1 MNIKSLKTYF
11 FTELQTIQEDS
22 EIESFFFI
30 LTEFLH
36 NLKRID
42 VSLHPDFEVSETDLE
57 KWKTIISE
65 LKTEKPIQYI
75 TGETWFYGLRFEVN
89 ENTLIPR
96 PETEELV
103 EWIVESQKSKVE
115 SQKSKAQNLIIQ
127 KSNNLT
133 ILDIGTGSG
142 CIPIALKKEI
152 SNAQVSAIDISEKA
166 LEIARKNASDNQVEV
181 NFIQQ
186 DILTS
191 QHLNISTS
199 QPLLF
204 DVIVSNPPYV
214 RNLEKQEIKRNVLDY
229 EPHLA
234 LFVDDSDAL
243 LFYRK
248 IAQLALKSLAPNG
261 KLFFEINQY
270 LGNETVELLEQLGFK
285 NIELRK
291 DFVGND
297 RMICASL

>member
-42 VSLHPDFEVSETDLE
+42 VSLHPDFEVSESDLE

-75 TGETWFYGLRFEVN
+75 TGEAWFYGLRFEVN

-103 EWIVESQKSKVE
+103 EWIVDGLKIKGKGQRV
-115 SQKSKAQNLIIQ
+115 
-127 KSNNLT
+127 
-133 ILDIGTGSG
+133 LDIGTGSG

-152 SNAQVSAIDISEKA
+152 PSAQVSAIDVSEKA
-166 LEIARKNASDNQVEV
+166 LEIARKNAINNDVEI
-181 NFIQQ
+181 NFTHQN
-186 DILTS
+186 ILETES
-191 QHLNISTS
+191 LDEKY
-199 QPLLF
+199 

-214 RNLEKQEIKRNVLDY
+214 RNLEKQEIKKNVLDF

-234 LFVDDSDAL
+234 LFVDDYDAL

-248 IAQLALKSLAPNG
+248 IAQLALKSLSPNG

-270 LGNETVELLEQLGFK
+270 LGEETVELLTKLGFK

-297 RMICASL
+297 RMICCCL

>member
-42 VSLHPDFEVSETDLE
+42 VSLHPDFEITESYFK
-57 KWKTIISE
+57 KWQTIISE

-75 TGETWFYGLRFEVN
+75 TGEAWFYGLRFEVN

-115 SQKSKAQNLIIQ
+115 NLNIQ

-142 CIPIALKKEI
+142 CIPITLKKEI
-152 SNAQVSAIDISEKA
+152 PNAQVSAIDISEKA

-181 NFIQQ
+181 NFIHRN
-186 DILTS
+186 ILETES
-191 QHLNISTS
+191 LDEKY
-199 QPLLF
+199 

-234 LFVDDSDAL
+234 LFVADSDAL

-248 IAQLALKSLAPNG
+248 IAQLALKSLSPNG

-270 LGNETVELLEQLGFK
+270 LGKETVELLEQLGFK

>member
-42 VSLHPDFEVSETDLE
+42 VSLHPEFEVSETDLE

-75 TGETWFYGLRFEVN
+75 TGEAWFYGLRFEVN

-103 EWIVESQKSKVE
+103 EWIVE

-142 CIPIALKKEI
+142 CIPIALKKAI
-152 SNAQVSAIDISEKA
+152 PNAQVSAIDISEKA
-166 LEIARKNASDNQVEV
+166 LEMARKNASDNQVEV
-181 NFIQQ
+181 NFIHQ

-191 QHLNISTS
+191 QHLNLSTS